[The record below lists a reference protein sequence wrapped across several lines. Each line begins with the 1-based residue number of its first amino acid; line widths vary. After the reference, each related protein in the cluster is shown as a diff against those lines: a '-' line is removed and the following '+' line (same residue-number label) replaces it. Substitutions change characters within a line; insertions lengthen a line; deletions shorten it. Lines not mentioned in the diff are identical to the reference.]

1 MIRAS
6 WGALICAILSAV
18 PGVEAQDAEAL
29 GSGVV
34 RVVVFPDG
42 GLDIEAVRVGERR
55 FTLTADG
62 RVMSG
67 IVVDRRGVVA
77 IPLVTHSSEARF
89 AVEIG
94 GEWRAARQATFDA
107 ASFTS
112 LLIVDTTTP
121 FVEAEAEVEASA
133 TGPAPSE
140 VVLVDAD
147 GGAHRVSPRVG
158 GDGRPRFGID
168 APEHAGALVRRVDGA
183 VLGWTTHGP
192 REAALRLASVSE
204 ARALVSRSTAQ
215 LAQAQRALEREWVPF
230 YARVRSLLGARAIDA
245 SPVAADVVALA
256 RDAGASNDPFVL
268 ALAAGYLWNV
278 AWLTREGRGVRDAPA
293 EAVVEQ
299 CRTTSVRFARRVAD
313 QSWSLHSRSRALLAI
328 SGRHAPP
335 PPSGGFTPIESSPE
349 DDDSDAS
356 GWFPVLWAGFAAS
369 PGNVTAYGF
378 SLGGLAPVWRTEG
391 FVRVALGVGLGVDWL
406 RASASGVTVSE
417 LGLSLPLGAS
427 LRVGGDLAFLGTFV
441 WAPTMAVTKACP
453 DECKTTID
461 ARIGT
466 LRVAAGLAWKRF
478 TLGVFSTFLL
488 PEGGGSGD
496 VRLGG
501 QVGTSF

>member
-6 WGALICAILSAV
+6 WGALICAVLLVAST
-18 PGVEAQDAEAL
+18 VEAQDAEAL

-42 GLDIEAVRVGERR
+42 GLDIEAVRVGDRR

-77 IPLVTHSSEARF
+77 APLVTHSSEARF

-121 FVEAEAEVEASA
+121 FVEAEVEATA
-133 TGPAPSE
+133 TGPTPSE

-168 APEHAGALVRRVDGA
+168 APEHAGALVRSVDGA

-192 REAALRLASVSE
+192 REAALRLASVTE
-204 ARALVSRSTAQ
+204 ARAFVSRSTSQ

-230 YARVRSLLGARAIDA
+230 YARVRALLGARALEA
-245 SPVAADVVALA
+245 SPLAGDVVALA

-299 CRTTSVRFARRVAD
+299 CRTTSVRLARRVAD

-349 DDDSDAS
+349 DEDGDVS

-369 PGNVTAYGF
+369 PGSVTAYGF

-391 FVRVALGVGLGVDWL
+391 FTRVALGVGLGVDWL

-427 LRVGGDLAFLGTFV
+427 LRVGGDLAFLGTFA
-441 WAPTMAVTKACP
+441 WAPTMVVGRACSG
-453 DECKTTID
+453 ECESSLD

-466 LRVAAGLAWKRF
+466 LRLAAGLAWKRLAF
-478 TLGVFSTFLL
+478 GIFSTFLL

>member
-6 WGALICAILSAV
+6 WSALICAILSAA
-18 PGVEAQDAEAL
+18 PAVEAQEVDAL

-89 AVEIG
+89 AVEIA
-94 GEWRAARQATFDA
+94 GEWRAARQAIFDA

-121 FVEAEAEVEASA
+121 FVEAEVEATA
-133 TGPAPSE
+133 TGPTPSE

-168 APEHAGALVRRVDGA
+168 SPEHAGALVRSLDGV

-204 ARALVSRSTAQ
+204 ARALVSRSTSQ
-215 LAQAQRALEREWVPF
+215 LAQSQRALEREWVPF
-230 YARVRSLLGARAIDA
+230 YARVRSLLGARAVEA
-245 SPVAADVVALA
+245 SPLAADVVALA

-278 AWLTREGRGVRDAPA
+278 AWLTREGLGVRDAPS

-335 PPSGGFTPIESSPE
+335 PPSGGFTPVESSPDE
-349 DDDSDAS
+349 DDDVGAS

-369 PGNVTAYGF
+369 PGSVTAYGF

-391 FVRVALGVGLGVDWL
+391 STRLALGVGLGVDWL

-441 WAPTMAVTKACP
+441 WAPTMVVAKACP
-453 DECKTTID
+453 DECKTSID

-466 LRVAAGLAWKRF
+466 LRVAAGLAWKRLSF
-478 TLGVFSTFLL
+478 GIFSTFVL

-501 QVGTSF
+501 QLGTSF